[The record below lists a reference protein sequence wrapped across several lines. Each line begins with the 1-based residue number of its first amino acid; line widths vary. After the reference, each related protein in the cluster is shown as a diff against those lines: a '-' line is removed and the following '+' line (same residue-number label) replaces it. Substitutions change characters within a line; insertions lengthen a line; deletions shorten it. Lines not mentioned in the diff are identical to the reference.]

1 VKDLT
6 LLVVVFAISSHYFK
20 YIFLFFNNFP
30 YICRTNNENMDFIT
44 FNTENT
50 KFVDGDFIKDNDFA
64 DKVYEDGSFTL
75 DDQWM
80 SFDCNGVSIVVD
92 YEISVS
98 GSSSYD
104 SGDYWTPPSLD
115 IDIDSVDISVT
126 AVNIDEYEVE
136 LTPELKKIFE
146 NLVNK
151 SL

>member
-1 VKDLT
+1 
-6 LLVVVFAISSHYFK
+6 
-20 YIFLFFNNFP
+20 
-30 YICRTNNENMDFIT
+30 MDFIT

-50 KFVDGDFIKDNDFA
+50 KCVDGDFIKDNDIA

-104 SGDYWTPPSLD
+104 SGDYWTPPSYD
-115 IDIDSVDISVT
+115 VDVDSVDISVT
-126 AVNIDEYEVE
+126 SVSIDEYEVE
-136 LTPELKKIFE
+136 LTSELKEIFE
-146 NLVNK
+146 ILVTK

>member
-1 VKDLT
+1 
-6 LLVVVFAISSHYFK
+6 
-20 YIFLFFNNFP
+20 
-30 YICRTNNENMDFIT
+30 MDFIT

>member
-1 VKDLT
+1 
-6 LLVVVFAISSHYFK
+6 
-20 YIFLFFNNFP
+20 
-30 YICRTNNENMDFIT
+30 MDFIT

-50 KFVDGDFIKDNDFA
+50 KFVDGDFIKDNDIA

-80 SFDCNGVSIVVD
+80 SFDCNGISIVVD

-104 SGDYWTPPSLD
+104 SGDYWTPPSCD

-136 LTPELKKIFE
+136 LTPELKKIFV
-146 NLVNK
+146 NLITK

>member
-1 VKDLT
+1 
-6 LLVVVFAISSHYFK
+6 
-20 YIFLFFNNFP
+20 
-30 YICRTNNENMDFIT
+30 MDFIT
-44 FNTENT
+44 FNAENT
-50 KFVDGDFIKDNDFA
+50 KLVDGDFIKDNDIT

-104 SGDYWTPPSLD
+104 SGDYWTPPSYD
-115 IDIDSVDISVT
+115 VDIDSVDISVT
-126 AVNIDEYEVE
+126 SVNIDEYEVE
-136 LTPELKKIFE
+136 LTSELKEIFE

-151 SL
+151 SLW